1 MEQNEARD
9 GSRIGEV
16 ELMVSKVLRIGVLIS
31 AGVIMWGLLQLLIT
45 GVSGYPEGT
54 YPVTLGSVA
63 QGVAELK
70 SVAIIQTGLFLLIL
84 TPVLRVASSLFVF
97 LKEKDYLYVAITLT
111 VLSILIISFLL
122 GKVAP

>member
-1 MEQNEARD
+1 MEQD
-9 GSRIGEV
+9 KVMDTSRIGEV
-16 ELMVSKVLRIGVLIS
+16 ELIVSKVLRIGVLIS

-54 YPVTLGSVA
+54 YPVTLGSVI
-63 QGVAELK
+63 QGITELK

-97 LKEKDYLYVAITLT
+97 LKEKDYLYVGITLT
-111 VLSILIISFLL
+111 VLSILILSFLL
-122 GKVAP
+122 GKVG